1 MGIDPVS
8 LGVMGGG
15 ALLSGAAGAIK
26 GGKGTPEQA
35 TTTKTTIA
43 GPGQAEQ
50 DLQAKSLYQYEQ
62 AQNLAN
68 QYEGQIGSAQSLQ
81 DQARQAASRV
91 IGGEAFNITPQEQA
105 QIEAIRSATVN
116 AGTGDIQ
123 DFLNRQMS
131 SVVASGGGRGLRG
144 QALGSLQ
151 GQVIDT
157 GARQLGNLAS
167 QAQLTAAQQ
176 AFQAPYQRLGA
187 QSPYIQGGMSFA
199 DQMRLQA
206 QNNRN
211 LLQSPWM
218 LQAYQRE
225 RMAQPTVEGITPGQ
239 PGGFGNA
246 LIGGL
251 GGAVG
256 GANIGGN
263 VLRGFASMK
272 SAPSVGGSGAV
283 VNSGSNDYLSKMFDN
298 PDWMIG

>member
-1 MGIDPVS
+1 MGIETA
-8 LGVMGGG
+8 LIGG
-15 ALLSGAAGAIK
+15 AIAGGVGGAAKGA
-26 GGKGTPEQA
+26 KGTPDQV
-35 TTTKTTIA
+35 TNNKTTIA

-50 DLQAKSLYQYEQ
+50 DLQAQSLHQYSQ

-68 QYEGQIGSAQSLQ
+68 QYESQLGSAQSLQ

-91 IGGEAFNITPQEQA
+91 LGGEAFNITPQEQA
-105 QIEAIRSATVN
+105 QIEAIRQATVQ

-131 SVVASGGGRGLRG
+131 GVVASGGGRGLRG

-199 DQMRLQA
+199 DQMRQQA
-206 QNNRN
+206 QQNRN

-225 RMAQPTVEGITPGQ
+225 RMAQPTTQGVIPGQ
-239 PGGFGNA
+239 PGGLGNA
-246 LIGGL
+246 IIGGL
-251 GGAVG
+251 GGAAS
-256 GANIGGN
+256 GANIGINYGTGLKKLAN
-263 VLRGFASMK
+263 YGQDANLRALLDS
-272 SAPSVGGSGAV
+272 PEW
-283 VNSGSNDYLSKMFDN
+283 NS
-298 PDWMIG
+298 